1 MDEQDRLRRTLQD
14 RADDVPPHRKVPDA
28 LGRRAG
34 RRIAFN
40 SLVVGAAA
48 VVVVVVAVV
57 GVQALRGPGST
68 AIGGNGP
75 TPTGAGHPTAPPPTS
90 SAPRPTTPAPTTGAS
105 PTNGAAPCT
114 PGQLRANGD
123 MTGAAGSRE
132 GVIDVANFSGTACTL
147 QGRPG
152 IVLLTSPDHLVTAR
166 LSFIDSPAGWEVD
179 GQPQPAGWPV
189 VTLAPGDTA
198 SVRIRWGNWCSPGVP
213 LWRIG
218 IPGGGEVDVVN
229 GMEDPPPCNGSG
241 MPSTIEVGPFE
252 PHRGT

>member
-14 RADDVPPHRKVPDA
+14 RADDVRPHRDVPDE

-40 SLVVGAAA
+40 SLIVGATA
-48 VVVVVVAVV
+48 VVVIAAVVV

-68 AIGGNGP
+68 RIGDGP
-75 TPTGAGHPTAPPPTS
+75 TPTGEGQLTAQPSTSTAPQ
-90 SAPRPTTPAPTTGAS
+90 PTTAPTTGAS
-105 PTNGAAPCT
+105 PSTGSVAPCT

-132 GVIDVANFSGTACTL
+132 GVIDVANFSDTVCTV

-152 IVLLTSPDHLVTAR
+152 VVLLSSPDHLSTAS
-166 LSFIDSPAGWEVD
+166 LSFIDSPPGWQVD
-179 GQPQPAGWPV
+179 GKPQPAGWPV
-189 VTLAPGDTA
+189 VTLRPGDTA

-213 LWRIG
+213 LWKIG
-218 IPGGGEVDVVN
+218 IPGGGDVDVVN
-229 GMEDPPPCNGSG
+229 GMEDPPPCNGQG

-252 PHRGT
+252 PQRAP

>member
-14 RADDVPPHRKVPDA
+14 HATEVRPHREAPSA

-40 SLVVGAAA
+40 SLIVGASA
-48 VVVVVVAVV
+48 VVVVAAVVV
-57 GVQALRGPGST
+57 GVQALRGPGP
-68 AIGGNGP
+68 AVVGPGP
-75 TPTGAGHPTAPPPTS
+75 TTVGGHTTAPSPTGAS
-90 SAPRPTTPAPTTGAS
+90 TGAS
-105 PTNGAAPCT
+105 PSGSSSGGSVACT

-132 GVIDVANFSGTACTL
+132 GVIDVANFSDTACTL

-152 IVLLTSPDHLVTAR
+152 IVLLTSPGHLVTSP
-166 LSFIDSPAGWEVD
+166 LSFIDSPAAWQAD
-179 GQPQPAGWPV
+179 GRPEPSGWPV
-189 VTLAPGDTA
+189 VTLRPGDMA
-198 SVRIRWGNWCSPGVP
+198 SVRIRWGNWCSPRAP

-229 GMEDPPPCNGSG
+229 GMEDPPPCNGAG

-252 PHRGT
+252 PHRGP